1 MATRRWAWLGIAIV
15 GLAACS
21 PPGSG
26 QQQSPPADPPA
37 QEYTVLADAEAPPGI
52 QISAYFPG
60 TLQARAG
67 DTIRF
72 ENRGPN
78 APHTITFGVAAHRS
92 DAPLPVT
99 SDGQLNPVVFGPCVT
114 SQAPTAGLAACPE
127 PPGGPPPVFDGQGL
141 WNSGVLAPAAPSVP
155 ADQTSTV
162 VRLADDIAPGRYAY
176 VCLLHPLMNG
186 VVEVVDGS
194 SSLPSPAEIA
204 EAGERDASAAILAAT
219 AVEQPEAAA
228 PAGARVNAGWGDAV
242 VAVNQFGPGN
252 ITVPA
257 GTTVT
262 WTSRSPY
269 EPHTITFGQPP
280 FAGPDDPSS
289 LMPGGA
295 TPGGDYTRGFAHSG
309 FIGPAPGFP
318 TDAYAL
324 RFTTRG
330 TYHYVCLLHP
340 GMEGD
345 VTVT

>member
-1 MATRRWAWLGIAIV
+1 MAIRRWAWLGVTMV
-15 GLAACS
+15 GLAACA
-21 PPGSG
+21 PPA
-26 QQQSPPADPPA
+26 QQQSRPADPPA

-60 TLQARAG
+60 ALQARAG

-78 APHTITFGVAAHRS
+78 APHTITFGVAADRS

-99 SDGQLNPVVFGPCVT
+99 SDGQLNPVVIGPCYT

-127 PPGGPPPVFDGQGL
+127 PPAGPPPAFDGQGL

-162 VRLADDIAPGRYAY
+162 VRLAGDIAPGSYSY
-176 VCLLHPLMNG
+176 VCLLHPFMNG

-194 SSLPSPAEIA
+194 SSLPSPAETA
-204 EAGERDASAAILAAT
+204 AAGEREASAAILAAT

-228 PAGARVNAGWGDAV
+228 PAGAGVNAGWGDAI
-242 VAVNQFGPGN
+242 VAVNQFGPGS

-289 LMPGGA
+289 LIPGGA
-295 TPGGDYTRGFAHSG
+295 APGGDYSGGFAHSG

-318 TDAYAL
+318 TDRYAL
-324 RFTTRG
+324 RFTTPG
-330 TYHYVCLLHP
+330 TYPYVCLLHP